1 MVESLP
7 AGTSPVYPA
16 IPSIILTAVQVMYT
30 QVAPSLTANDVA
42 RMNGWADGTIE
53 PRARGL
59 VQTTITVN
67 PGTMHWVQF
76 TPAADITVSQISMM
90 TGTTAASGLTL
101 ARMGVYEVNSN
112 GNSGTLLART
122 ANDTTIFVGN
132 NTLYTRSFDTAEGYP
147 ATITLTAGNRYA
159 LAHIITGSASG
170 TRIAYVSMNA
180 QILSVTPANNN
191 FLNGQTDLPATPTG
205 LSSLTVGVW
214 GRLS

>member
-1 MVESLP
+1 
-7 AGTSPVYPA
+7 
-16 IPSIILTAVQVMYT
+16 
-30 QVAPSLTANDVA
+30 
-42 RMNGWADGTIE
+42 MNGWADGTIE

-59 VQTTITVN
+59 VQTSTTIN

-90 TGTTAASGLTL
+90 TGTTPASGLTL
-101 ARMGVYEVNSN
+101 ARMGVYEVNSD
-112 GNSGTLLART
+112 GSSGTLLART

-132 NTLYTRSFDTAEGYP
+132 NALYTRSFDTAGGYP

-170 TRIAYVSMNA
+170 TRISYVAMSN
-180 QILSVTPANNN
+180 QILNVTPASSN
-191 FLNGQTDLPATPTG
+191 LLSGQTDLPDTPAG
-205 LSSLTVGVW
+205 LTNTTIGVW